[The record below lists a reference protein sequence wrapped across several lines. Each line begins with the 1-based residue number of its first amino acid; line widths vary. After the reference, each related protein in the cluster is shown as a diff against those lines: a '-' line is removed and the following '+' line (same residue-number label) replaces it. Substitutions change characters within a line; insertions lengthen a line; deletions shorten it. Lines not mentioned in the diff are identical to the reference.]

1 MKKKLSPE
9 GFVTE
14 GQRWFA
20 GQQKIIFPHFLSF
33 YVQYKQTD
41 YMHQRCS
48 NTGRVQ
54 CSCLS
59 GATWNWPPYKLNV
72 LNIGTG
78 YNCTQ
83 CTYSNA
89 NHPVGSRVGSW
100 YIFIPRNL
108 KLQAKH
114 ATMHNFLK
122 LSRTVWEFFFCI
134 ILNPDETIYRHHWN
148 CFIFVFVATS

>member
-20 GQQKIIFPHFLSF
+20 KQQKIIFPHFLSF
-33 YVQYKQTD
+33 YVLYKQTD

-59 GATWNWPPYKLNV
+59 GATWN
-72 LNIGTG
+72 
-78 YNCTQ
+78 
-83 CTYSNA
+83 
-89 NHPVGSRVGSW
+89 
-100 YIFIPRNL
+100 
-108 KLQAKH
+108 
-114 ATMHNFLK
+114 
-122 LSRTVWEFFFCI
+122 
-134 ILNPDETIYRHHWN
+134 
-148 CFIFVFVATS
+148 